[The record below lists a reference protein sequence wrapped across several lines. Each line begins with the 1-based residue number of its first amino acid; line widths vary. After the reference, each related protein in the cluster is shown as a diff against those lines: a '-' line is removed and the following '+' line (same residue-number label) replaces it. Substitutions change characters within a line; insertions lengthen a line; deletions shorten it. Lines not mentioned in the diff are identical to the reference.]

1 MARFYEWDCPSIIGP
16 PAQRYI
22 FFVMLAFCHWLKS
35 YVRNMR
41 CGVRQLRMAENRW
54 ESWLTVIIWHVITR
68 VTVLVAMMNSR
79 MVGTIHVPGWS
90 DTKFHLCRYFSFPFG
105 PAILKPDF
113 DLCFGQLERFWKL
126 CPTRNG
132 QIFASA
138 KFAFKFFNL
147 CCGESRSFTLLWRI
161 SASSSLSWAAFLL
174 YNWKRRMIFNLAFA
188 GTFHLTCRFEIFSLT
203 FYKKLPSDISFLFF

>member
-1 MARFYEWDCPSIIGP
+1 
-16 PAQRYI
+16 
-22 FFVMLAFCHWLKS
+22 
-35 YVRNMR
+35 MR

-54 ESWLTVIIWHVITR
+54 ESWLTVIIWDVITR

-113 DLCFGQLERFWKL
+113 NLCFGQLERFWKL
-126 CPTRNG
+126 CSTRNG

-188 GTFHLTCRFEIFSLT
+188 GTFYLTCRFEILSLT
-203 FYKKLPSDISFLFF
+203 FFTRSCLLISLFLFFSSLKTLVHIGKFF